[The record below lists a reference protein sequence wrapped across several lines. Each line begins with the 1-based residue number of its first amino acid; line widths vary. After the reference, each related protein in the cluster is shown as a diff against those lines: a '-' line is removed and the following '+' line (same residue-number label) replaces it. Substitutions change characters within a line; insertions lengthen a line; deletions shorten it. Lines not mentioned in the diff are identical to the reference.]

1 LRSRRW
7 NPPGEAGRRDTPSDF
22 PDLGEGRL
30 GLVIGDIAGKGMAA
44 ALLMAK
50 RLKSNSTVAG
60 LFEEWDCAMEERQL
74 SPADTLVLYTDGA
87 TESFSQAGEE
97 FGEERLLHALLQHRE
112 LCPGRVG
119 RGHHKPGSAVQLSRA
134 GRRHHTDRSPVQM
147 SRSGYLCQVTV
158 LLQVGA
164 CGRREQ

>member
-1 LRSRRW
+1 
-7 NPPGEAGRRDTPSDF
+7 
-22 PDLGEGRL
+22 
-30 GLVIGDIAGKGMAA
+30 MAA

-112 LCPGRVG
+112 LCPEE
-119 RGHHKPGSAVQLSRA
+119 L
-134 GRRHHTDRSPVQM
+134 
-147 SRSGYLCQVTV
+147 
-158 LLQVGA
+158 VGA
-164 CGRREQ
+164 ITNQVRQFSSHEQADDITLIAAQCR